1 MSSSILDILIN
12 EVANVLGITP
22 DEVKKQFTKEQLD
35 ELLNSSLCEP
45 MDDSGIPIESLGEL
59 PCDDLAVPK
68 LLPQVPNTDL
78 ENLQLEIQNS
88 INLLSLAQ
96 DQIPGSQGQLITTQ
110 QSLDPNV
117 TGLTDR
123 TGTRKTPI
131 GLSADQPKQ
140 NSLKCIDKIEEVNKE
155 IEDQLDQ
162 YLEHKIL
169 LEKLI
174 EYRDNYK
181 PLSLYYLERSKEAA
195 RIFGE
200 FSPILTEIKR
210 INVDTERLNAER
222 EVVLTKIAAVNA
234 ADIPSEDKST
244 QFGTLNKSLVQ
255 ITNDLSANIIELSK
269 NESLLKDKE
278 KSFPIFNDSS
288 YESIVEYIED
298 PDKSS
303 VLLPVYLL
311 NLTSKYIDSS
321 SLNQINEEFKK
332 YSECLSID
340 VENNFAT
347 SISQVTQNSFINFKL
362 KFIQLN
368 FIDIE
373 KEIVDKASGEKKTI
387 IRKAPIR
394 QSTIIKKNSFF
405 KNTSLFQLSE
415 FTLSKDQEPQGTIY
429 TKYYNLFKDP
439 INKLFSL
446 DERGLTDNLTLVDPK
461 VKGTSADRK
470 REAGAEHYIKD
481 LDVMSK
487 FYEDFEAR
495 LENKKNELRKKA
507 IDPQQDV
514 IKLIMQKVARKEMQ
528 FILAV
533 GGVSKSLIDDS
544 NSLKSVQTSLT
555 RQNDEFIA
563 SLAELDEEIIRV
575 QNKVEELKPTPD
587 KIKNLLKKKSPDC
600 FDRIDEKPQGCA
612 DTKSKLGIDPLFLKT
627 LNGTDPTLP
636 NHNQLCYWLEF
647 SKIINL
653 IGLLPLPNVPNF
665 TQLRYWPVGFIIPY
679 PGGFI
684 KIPLPVIWLPLLVI
698 SLPLGNIVIFLTING
713 IFISPVVFF
722 VSSTGFK
729 QHILTL
735 RGSSS
740 KFGYTSED
748 ESIKASIYPPVALLA
763 AAAKAE
769 RLAKIAKYGKD
780 YLLDANQ
787 RRQFAQQVAILAANE
802 TAALASKNVN
812 RLLRVAREKKN
823 LLASVAGLS
832 DLEKL
837 ENALNKTDS
846 VKDIIDDAKYAI
858 FQRIDEL
865 GKPSLG
871 NSNLLKSKIN
881 ARQERLVNELK
892 EALLNGDLEEADRIR
907 EKLKSD
913 GIPLTDKIEAIK
925 ADLLAYF
932 DKIKLPKITI
942 PKDASKI
949 DPKQNVIIEFI
960 QQIMD
965 FTNIYKSQFF
975 SLENTKVKQI
985 LLIQLAK
992 NKGKLKEL
1000 SAKYSDAAGRLDI
1013 EKDSEKVK
1021 KYLLDINKSLIDS
1034 ALGNG
1039 ATGDIGE
1046 LQKKIDET
1054 AAKVAKEK
1062 DPIKRQKLRKTIEKQ
1077 RILRADIFENTKVK
1091 EGLAITPEVM
1101 LALSQLSVNFNPF
1114 TSCCNQKKFSL
1125 DLSINPAIPIFN
1137 SVLALLNSMVSGLS
1151 IQDLKALFGGR
1162 SIISPNEIISSYI
1175 SLLKKNIPDDVAI
1188 PLPSINI
1195 ITFAKAFAGLF
1206 ISLFE
1211 LKAPNLSLQPALP
1224 AQITI
1229 DLNVLKK
1236 PLLIL
1241 LLDFLKNCLPDATET
1256 TVTTIGS
1263 TTNTTTIPGSS
1274 GSTSLS
1280 GNISTASATTT
1291 NAAYILTN
1299 ANSSSSLST
1308 TGTTTAS
1315 LVNGQVV
1322 QTDITVSQS
1331 QLTSD
1336 RQLSFSETSD
1346 SIKIINCETDTS
1358 NNSILSSGIY
1368 EGNTHLSNGTG
1379 QNSSTQVINDPVQII
1394 NADGTTTTFD
1404 NPLNQVV
1411 VLQTVNVD
1419 INQIESDTLKLN
1431 GSGALIKSTSSNYS
1445 SGNVI
1450 VSSHKDILTAFQ
1462 NLDVNFINLNPGDLL
1477 SVVKNFIDLKFDE
1490 VETVLDPF
1498 YTIVKTIQAAKGTN
1512 LNILESAQYTIPPYG
1527 PAAGIVHAAITK
1539 AKQFAPKSASYKL
1552 INLDLVKAKTAI
1564 LEASLGP
1571 IANSPIPPLL
1581 AAGAGALD
1589 SILPKLK
1596 FPEIDP
1602 RVGSFS
1608 TKDKKVA
1615 TLLLRNAHPLLSQD
1629 DIPPWERLSSKN
1641 ILFLLFAD
1649 EFLATG
1655 ADQVGFF
1662 RAFI

>member
-45 MDDSGIPIESLGEL
+45 TDESGIPIESLGEL
-59 PCDDLAVPK
+59 PCDDLAIPT
-68 LLPQVPNTDL
+68 LLPQISDTEL
-78 ENLQLEIQNS
+78 ENLQIEIQNS
-88 INLLSLAQ
+88 IGRS
-96 DQIPGSQGQLITTQ
+96 T
-110 QSLDPNV
+110 
-117 TGLTDR
+117 
-123 TGTRKTPI
+123 
-131 GLSADQPKQ
+131 DQPKQ

-222 EVVLTKIAAVNA
+222 EIVLTKIADINA
-234 ADIPSEDKST
+234 ADIPSKDKST

-255 ITNDLSANIIELSK
+255 ITNDLSTNIIELQK

-278 KSFPIFNDSS
+278 KSFPIFNDSA
-288 YESIVEYIED
+288 YESIVDYIKD

-311 NLTSKYIDSS
+311 NLTSKYIDSA
-321 SLNQINEEFKK
+321 SLNQINNEFKK
-332 YSECLSID
+332 YSECIAID

-368 FIDIE
+368 SIDIE
-373 KEIVDKASGEKKTI
+373 KEIVDKQSGEKKTI
-387 IRKAPIR
+387 TRKAQIR
-394 QSTIIKKNSFF
+394 QSTLLEKNSFF
-405 KNTSLFQLSE
+405 KDTSLFQLSE
-415 FTLSKDQEPQGTIY
+415 FTLSRDQEPQGAIY
-429 TKYYNLFKDP
+429 TQYYNLFKDP

-470 REAGAEHYIKD
+470 READAEHYIKD
-481 LDVMSK
+481 LDVMSR

-495 LENKKNELRKKA
+495 LENKKNELRKKE
-507 IDPQQDV
+507 IDTQQEV
-514 IKLIMQKVARKEMQ
+514 IKLIMQKVAKKEMQ

-555 RQNDEFIA
+555 RQNNEFIA
-563 SLAELDEEIIRV
+563 SLAELDAEIIRV
-575 QNKVEELKPTPD
+575 QNKVEDLKPTPD
-587 KIKNLLKKKSPDC
+587 KIKSLLKKKSPNC
-600 FDRIDEKPQGCA
+600 FDKIDEKPQGCA
-612 DTKSKLGIDPLFLKT
+612 DTKLKLGIDPLFLKT
-627 LNGTDPTLP
+627 LNGVDSTLP
-636 NHNQLCYWLEF
+636 NSNQLCYWLEF

-698 SLPLGNIVIFLTING
+698 SSPLGNIVIFLTING

-748 ESIKASIYPPVALLA
+748 ESIKPTIYQPIALLA
-763 AAAKAE
+763 AKAKAE
-769 RLAKIAKYGKD
+769 RLTKIAKYGKD
-780 YLLDANQ
+780 YLLDTNQ
-787 RRQFAQQVAILAANE
+787 KRQLAQQVAILAANE
-802 TAALASKNVN
+802 ASALASKNVN

-823 LLASVAGLS
+823 LLRATEGLS

-837 ENALNKTDS
+837 EKTINKVDS
-846 VKDIIDDAKYAI
+846 IKDVIDDAKHAI
-858 FQRIDEL
+858 FQRLDEL
-865 GKPSLG
+865 GKPALG
-871 NSNLLKSKIN
+871 KSNILKSKITS
-881 ARQERLVNELK
+881 RQDRLISELQ
-892 EALLNGDLEEADRIR
+892 EALLRGDLEEADRIR

-913 GIPLTDKIEAIK
+913 GIPLVDKVEAIK
-925 ADLLAYF
+925 SDLLTYF
-932 DKIKLPKITI
+932 DKIKLPKIII
-942 PKDASKI
+942 PKDASTI
-949 DPKQNVIIEFI
+949 DPKQNVIIEFVKNI
-960 QQIMD
+960 IE

-975 SLENTKVKQI
+975 SIENTKVKKI

-992 NKGKLKEL
+992 NKSKLKDL
-1000 SAKYSDAAGRLDI
+1000 SSKYTDSSGRLNI
-1013 EKDSEKVK
+1013 ESDTEKVK
-1021 KYLLDINKSLIDS
+1021 KYLLDINTSLIES

-1039 ATGDIGE
+1039 PTGDLGE
-1046 LQKKIDET
+1046 LQKKIDQTT
-1054 AAKVAKEK
+1054 AKIEKEP
-1062 DPIKRQKLRKTIEKQ
+1062 DPIKRQKLRKTLEKQ
-1077 RILRADIFENTKVK
+1077 RILRSDIFENTKVK

-1114 TSCCNQKKFSL
+1114 TSCCNQNKFSL

-1137 SVLALLNSMVSGLS
+1137 VALGLLNSTVSGLS
-1151 IQDLKALFGGR
+1151 VQDLKALVGGR
-1162 SIISPNEIISSYI
+1162 SAIAPNEIISAYI
-1175 SLLKKNIPDDVAI
+1175 GLLKKNIPEDVVI
-1188 PLPSINI
+1188 PLPNINI
-1195 ITFAKAFAGLF
+1195 ITFAKAFAGIF

-1211 LKAPNLSLQPALP
+1211 LKAPNLALQPALP
-1224 AQITI
+1224 TQITI
-1229 DLNVLKK
+1229 DLNILKK

-1241 LLDFLKNCLPDATET
+1241 LLDFLKNCLPDTTET
-1256 TVTTIGS
+1256 AVTQIGS
-1263 TTNTTTIPGSS
+1263 TTSMTNISGSS
-1274 GSTSLS
+1274 V
-1280 GNISTASATTT
+1280 
-1291 NAAYILTN
+1291 
-1299 ANSSSSLST
+1299 ST
-1308 TGTTTAS
+1308 TGTTTTS
-1315 LVNGQVV
+1315 LVNGKVV
-1322 QTDITVSQS
+1322 QTDINVSQS

-1358 NNSILSSGIY
+1358 NNSILSSGSY
-1368 EGNTHLSNGTG
+1368 EGNTHLSNGTD
-1379 QNSSTQVINDPVQII
+1379 QNSSTQILNSPVQII

-1431 GSGALIKSTSSNYS
+1431 DAGALIKSTSSNYS

-1462 NLDVNFINLNPGDLL
+1462 NLDTNFINLNPGDLL

-1490 VETVLDPF
+1490 VETVLNPF
-1498 YTIVKTIQAAKGTN
+1498 YTIVKTIKSAKGTN
-1512 LNILESAQYTIPPYG
+1512 LNILESAQYKIPPYG
-1527 PAAGIVHAAITK
+1527 PPAESVHIAITK
-1539 AKQFAPKSASYKL
+1539 AKQFAPKAASYKL
-1552 INLDLVKAKTAI
+1552 INLDLVKEKTAI
-1564 LEASLGP
+1564 LESSLGP
-1571 IANSPIPPLL
+1571 IANSPFPPLL

-1602 RVGSFS
+1602 NVGSFS